1 MAPPR
6 KRTRDLMPK
15 FLNTESFDEFN
26 QRLNNLPAES
36 NVTSDEDA
44 QFLESRKCQSKRW
57 RKEEPLKLNLRS
69 PWNVLCSPESIS
81 SAKFI
86 VEKTCLIPVPSFE
99 EAATN
104 ARRCLNT
111 SSIPGSSGSASETN
125 SGSDITKQDFKND
138 SPSDSKKVQ
147 GSSTSKSAK
156 PKVIKVYSFVDLVTT
171 TKKGNIQTEESSLNH
186 EKKLGTV
193 VDIVEPMKCDE
204 RSKEVQ
210 GSSTSKSAKPKVIK
224 VYSFADVV
232 TTTKKGNI
240 QTEES
245 SLNHEKKLG
254 TVVDIVEPMKC
265 DERSKEVQGSSTS
278 KSAKLKVIKVYS
290 FADVVTTTKKGNIQT
305 EESSLNHEKKLGTV
319 VDIVEPMK
327 CDERSKEVQGS
338 STSKSE
344 KPKVIKVYSFADVVT
359 TTKKGNI
366 QTEESSLNHEKKLGT
381 VVDIV
386 EPMKCDEGSKC
397 EVTTTNKGKIHT
409 EERSLNH
416 EKKLGTVVD
425 IVEPM
430 KCDEGSKCE
439 VTTTNKGNT
448 QTEERSLNHE
458 KKLGIGVDIV
468 EPMKCDEGTKCE
480 VTTTN
485 KGKIQTEERSLNYEK
500 KLGIGVDIVE
510 PMKCDE
516 ENKCEV
522 NADTFDVAIV
532 EPMKCNKVTKCE
544 VNVDTTGVNIVEPMK
559 CNEVTK
565 CEVNVDTIGV
575 DIVEP
580 MKCNEE
586 SKCEVNADTMS
597 LQKRSKRA
605 VSLVERFTEE
615 EIKLHIMSLKKPST
629 QSAVE
634 GMCDLKEEEESCQL
648 CDDGTLLFPPQPL
661 YCLLCSRR
669 IDDRSF
675 YYTPGEEELSNA
687 QHQICS
693 PCHSR
698 CKTKFPLCGVFI
710 DKHKMLK
717 RSNFDNADTEEW
729 VQCESCEKWQHQIC
743 GLYNK
748 LKDED
753 KTAEYICPTCLLEE
767 CQSINNMAL
776 VDYTDSGAKDL
787 PETVLSYFLEQRL
800 FKRLKEE
807 RYQTA
812 KAIGKSI
819 NDVPEPEGLTLRVVF
834 SADRTLTV
842 NKQFASLL
850 HKENFPSEFPY
861 RSKVIL
867 LFQKVHGVD
876 ICIFAL
882 FVQEFG
888 SECSQP
894 NQRSTYIFYLDSVK
908 YFKPERVTFAG
919 EALRTFVYH
928 EVLIGYL
935 EYCKLRGFTT
945 SYIWACPPKIGQ
957 DYIMYSHPKTQQ
969 TPDTKKLR
977 KWYVSMLQKAA
988 EQRVVMN
995 VTNLYDRFFDSTEE
1009 YMTAARLP
1017 YFEGSFW
1024 SNRAEIMIQDIEREG
1039 NNELQKKVKLLS
1051 RRKVKTMSY
1060 KTTGDVD
1067 VDDVKNIL
1075 LMEKL
1080 EKEVFPNKKD
1090 LMVVELNYSCTRCSK
1105 AVLSGLRWFCEKCK
1119 NLHLC
1124 ESCYDAGQELP
1135 GEHIYKRMDK
1145 EKHQLSK
1152 VQVNGVLFST
1162 TEDNDIIQENDMFES
1177 RQAFLAFSQKH
1188 NYNFHTLRH
1197 AKHSSMMI
1205 LHHLH
1210 TSNKHHCSQ
1219 NSSSL
1224 TCTACKKDVS
1234 TTIYFPCLLCPDYR
1248 ACTGCYTKNRTL
1260 RHLHIFPTL
1269 PSANRAP
1276 SRTVMVL
1283 EILNAISH
1291 ALLCQHKTTKSC
1303 SYPKCHEVKAL
1314 FTHNVQCK
1322 IRKKGTRCNTCYKLW
1337 QTIRIHVYHC
1347 QDLNC
1352 PVPQCRDRKEV
1363 LIRKV

>member
-305 EESSLNHEKKLGTV
+305 EEISLNHEKKLGTV

-386 EPMKCDEGSKC
+386 EPMKCDEG
-397 EVTTTNKGKIHT
+397 T
-409 EERSLNH
+409 
-416 EKKLGTVVD
+416 
-425 IVEPM
+425 
-430 KCDEGSKCE
+430 
-439 VTTTNKGNT
+439 
-448 QTEERSLNHE
+448 
-458 KKLGIGVDIV
+458 
-468 EPMKCDEGTKCE
+468 
-480 VTTTN
+480 
-485 KGKIQTEERSLNYEK
+485 
-500 KLGIGVDIVE
+500 
-510 PMKCDE
+510 
-516 ENKCEV
+516 KCEV
-522 NADTFDVAIV
+522 NADTFDVVIV

-812 KAIGKSI
+812 KATGKSI
-819 NDVPEPEGLTLRVVF
+819 NDVPEPEDLTLRVVF